1 MPETGQPMASGEFKP
16 MHLKKQSGFTYLA
29 ILFAIAIAG
38 VVLAETGIN
47 WSQAGQRE
55 KERELLFV
63 GNQFRQAIALYYER
77 TPGAAKSYPAKLEEL
92 LADGRYNPP
101 QHYLRKLY
109 RDPVTNLQKWGLI
122 IAPEGGIMG
131 VHSLSECG
139 SAQKRISIMPIRL
152 SRSGKIHRLGI
163 VYRLSH
169 GSKVHLGN
177 NCFLT

>member
-1 MPETGQPMASGEFKP
+1 MATGEFKP

-55 KERELLFV
+55 KERQLLFV

-77 TPGAAKSYPAKLEEL
+77 TPGAVKRYPARLEEL
-92 LADGRYNPP
+92 LGDERYNPP

-131 VHSLSECG
+131 VHSLSD
-139 SAQKRISIMPIRL
+139 AAPLKRANFDYANQAFEGAES
-152 SRSGKIHRLGI
+152 
-163 VYRLSH
+163 Y
-169 GSKVHLGN
+169 SKWQFSYVPQAPVQP
-177 NCFLT
+177 